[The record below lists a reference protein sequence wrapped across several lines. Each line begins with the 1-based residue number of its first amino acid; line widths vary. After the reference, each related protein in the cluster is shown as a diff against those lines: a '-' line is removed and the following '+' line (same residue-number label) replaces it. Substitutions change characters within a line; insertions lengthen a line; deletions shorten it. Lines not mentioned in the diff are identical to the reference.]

1 MSERLPNRLS
11 EVLNYEYTDSYKA
24 IDRVLYVI
32 NEQWDV
38 DATEDD
44 LESVVKIHR
53 SPSGL
58 SYTSIYF
65 DAKQTLIDKLLIEH
79 PEALI

>member
-1 MSERLPNRLS
+1 MIDRMPNRLS

-38 DATEDD
+38 NATEED
-44 LESVVKIHR
+44 LESIVRVHG
-53 SPSGL
+53 SHSGL
-58 SYTSIYF
+58 SYTNIYF
-65 DAKQTLIDKLLIEH
+65 DAKQSLIDKMLIEH